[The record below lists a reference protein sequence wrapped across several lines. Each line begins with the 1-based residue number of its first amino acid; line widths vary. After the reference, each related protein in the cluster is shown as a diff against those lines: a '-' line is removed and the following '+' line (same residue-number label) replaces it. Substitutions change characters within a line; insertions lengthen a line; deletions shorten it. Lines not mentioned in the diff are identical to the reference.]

1 MISIISPAKSLDWK
15 SAVTLSIA
23 TEPLFTEQTTKLVE
37 IIQQLSVSQ
46 LQQLMNVS
54 DKIAELNYRRFSD
67 FADLPV
73 KQAIF
78 AYDGDLYKKIDKS
91 AIRAAQADFLQQHIL
106 IISGLYGALRPLDY
120 IKPYRLEMSQQL
132 PSTNL
137 YDFWKTTITKHVNL
151 SLKQHQ
157 TPYLIN
163 LSSMEYANVIDKN
176 LLIYPMINIYFK
188 EERNRPL
195 SKLASE
201 RGFEGDTELRSAA
214 HFRVREDSSTGST
227 YKSSAEVEFQER
239 SNGKLRIIG
248 LNAKKARGSML
259 DFIIKNSIDM
269 PEVLKTFV
277 GDGYQFNAHV
287 SSECDWVFTKK

>member
-91 AIRAAQADFLQQHIL
+91 AIGAAQADFLQQHIL

-188 EERNRPL
+188 EERN
-195 SKLASE
+195 
-201 RGFEGDTELRSAA
+201 
-214 HFRVREDSSTGST
+214 
-227 YKSSAEVEFQER
+227 
-239 SNGKLRIIG
+239 GKLQIIG

-287 SSECDWVFTKK
+287 SSECDWVFIKK

>member
-15 SAVTLSIA
+15 SAVKLSIG
-23 TEPLFTEQTTKLVE
+23 TEPLFTEQTTELVE

-46 LQQLMNVS
+46 LQKLMNVS

-91 AIRAAQADFLQQHIL
+91 AIRVAQADFLQQHIF
-106 IISGLYGALRPLDY
+106 IISGLYGVLRPLDY

-132 PSTNL
+132 PGTNL
-137 YDFWKTTITKHVNL
+137 YDFWRTIITEHINL

-188 EERNRPL
+188 EE
-195 SKLASE
+195 
-201 RGFEGDTELRSAA
+201 
-214 HFRVREDSSTGST
+214 H
-227 YKSSAEVEFQER
+227 
-239 SNGKLRIIG
+239 NGKLRIIG
-248 LNAKKARGSML
+248 LNAKKARGLMV
-259 DFIIKNSIDM
+259 DFIIKNSIDTTEM
-269 PEVLKTFV
+269 LKTFI
-277 GDGYQFNAHV
+277 GGGYQFNVHA
-287 SSECDWVFTKK
+287 SSEFDWVFIKK